1 MGTTPY
7 PSAGS
12 PIQASRQPPAMSGDQ
27 VQCSD
32 LGLHDGEMSAIDRC
46 EVTHAQTLCCC
57 DDGCVDGS
65 EWKVAILGHQLGD
78 GPA

>member
-1 MGTTPY
+1 
-7 PSAGS
+7 
-12 PIQASRQPPAMSGDQ
+12 
-27 VQCSD
+27 
-32 LGLHDGEMSAIDRC
+32 MSAIDRC